1 MESTSYKVTCI
12 VYSKSWLLL
21 LPFNTRQVSIW
32 PNMLRL
38 FRWLRNIFS
47 ATTIIYFESCLLPR
61 TPFKYFLNQNTVF
74 PLISVGPHYMKQIQ
88 KEILLSSFIISHFNY
103 CLLIWMF
110 CSKKSIKKIND
121 VFMKDLYRLFE
132 MITSLFTPYY

>member
-1 MESTSYKVTCI
+1 MYC
-12 VYSKSWLLL
+12 LLQKL
-21 LPFNTRQVSIW
+21 AALVLPFNTRQVSIW

-38 FRWLRNIFS
+38 FRWLKNIFS
-47 ATTIIYFESCLLPR
+47 TTTILYFESCLLPR
-61 TPFKYFLNQNTVF
+61 TPFKHFLNQNTVF
-74 PLISVGPHYMKQIQ
+74 PLISAGPHYMKQIQ

-103 CLLIWMF
+103 CPLIWMF